1 MKIEGTFVDDDSL
14 VVAEGVGRVFHGR
27 RRDIEALRD
36 VDLRVGRGEFV
47 SLLGPSGCGKSTLLR
62 IIGGLVPYDSGRV
75 LVHGTSP
82 ATARAAKMFGL
93 VPQSP
98 ALMPWKTVT
107 DNVRFLSALHR
118 GRSQYPPLS
127 STEVDELLDAVGL
140 SAFVNA
146 YPHELSGGMQQRV
159 SLVRGFALGAPILLM
174 DEPFAAL
181 DEITR
186 SDMRYLLLQLWNRT
200 KATVLFVT
208 HSVTEAAILSDRVM
222 VMAPR
227 PGRIAAARTVELP
240 RPRTVELEDDPR
252 FFEVVRQLRADL
264 REFHAPPIEPR

>member
-1 MKIEGTFVDDDSL
+1 MKLEGTFVDGDDA
-14 VVAEGVGRVFHGR
+14 VVAEGVGRVFRGR
-27 RRDIEALRD
+27 RRDVEALRD

-62 IIGGLVPYDSGRV
+62 IVGGLVPYDSGTV
-75 LVHGTSP
+75 VVHGTSP
-82 ATARAAKMFGL
+82 AAARADKMFGL

-107 DNVRFLSALHR
+107 DNVRFLASLHR
-118 GRSQYPPLS
+118 GRSEHAPLGAAD
-127 STEVDELLDAVGL
+127 VDDLLESVGL
-140 SAFVNA
+140 SAFANA

-186 SDMRYLLLQLWNRT
+186 ADMRYLLLQLWNRT

-208 HSVTEAAILSDRVM
+208 HSVTEAAILSDRVL

-227 PGRIAAARTVELP
+227 PGRIAVERPIDLP

-252 FFEVVRQLRADL
+252 FFDVVRQLRADL
-264 REFHAPPIEPR
+264 REFHTPVEDAG